1 MNTEKENNSEI
12 GKHAYVAP
20 RVERVQVETEGTFA
34 ASQSVNDSSSLK
46 VDDWTK
52 TTNVAQSSGTTIGSW
67 DKE

>member
-1 MNTEKENNSEI
+1 MNSENEGLI
-12 GKHAYVAP
+12 EKHAYVAP
-20 RVERVQVETEGTFA
+20 RVERVQVHIEGTFA
-34 ASQSVNDSSSLK
+34 ASQSVNDYNSFN